1 MGGSYYEDHVED
13 VVEPYVRSVDPS
25 LMERSAICPKD
36 L

>member
-1 MGGSYYEDHVED
+1 MGGSYDEDHVED

-25 LMERSAICPKD
+25 LMECSDIFPKD

>member
-1 MGGSYYEDHVED
+1 MGGSYGQDHVED

-25 LMERSAICPKD
+25 LIERSDICPKD